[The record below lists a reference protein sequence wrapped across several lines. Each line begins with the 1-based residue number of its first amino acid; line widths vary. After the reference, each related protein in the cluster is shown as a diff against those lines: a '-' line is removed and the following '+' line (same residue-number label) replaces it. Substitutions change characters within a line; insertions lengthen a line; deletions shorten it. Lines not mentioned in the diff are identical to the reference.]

1 MNTFQQVCEVL
12 KRTDFYKENITNET
26 RLSEELGA
34 DSLDVAYILMTAEEH
49 FGVVFKGSL
58 KDIVTVGDIVKKV
71 EEEKK
76 EKVGKVV
83 ICSREVE
90 NQVITFLERLTHQE
104 IFHDASLKSLG
115 LAGERTK
122 KLKRWAENHFGF
134 DFSPEDKSQKTK
146 TVGEFINLAISYGE
160 RMRVFN

>member
-1 MNTFQQVCEVL
+1 MSTFKQLCEVL

-26 RLSEELGA
+26 RLSEDLGA
-34 DSLDVAYILMTAEEH
+34 DSLDVACILMATEEH

-58 KDIVTVGDIVKKV
+58 KDIVNVGDIVKKV

-76 EKVGKVV
+76 EKKGGKVV

-90 NQVITFLERLTHQE
+90 NQVITFFERLTHKE
-104 IFHDASLKSLG
+104 IFRDTNLKSLG

-122 KLKRWAENHFGF
+122 KWAENHFGF

-146 TVGEFINLAISYGE
+146 TVGDFINLAISYCD